1 MRRLLYLAAL
11 SMLVV
16 ALTASVALGQ
26 SRGPSGADG
35 SFNCEDFDTQEQAQE
50 FFDADPSDPDG
61 LDGPP
66 GDAFTGEP
74 GVACEGLPSG
84 GGGDTG
90 TPPAGGGNGDMTGDT
105 GGGATL
111 NGGNTADLDCI
122 DFATQAEAQATYD
135 ADPSDPNGL
144 DADGDGIA
152 CETNTDTANT
162 TEFEDD
168 TGVASGGPLIAE
180 DDATGEQYADDD
192 ADDEDV
198 AALPDTGGPA
208 LLLPVAALLLGLAG
222 LSCAVLR
229 RGRRQ

>member
-1 MRRLLYLAAL
+1 
-11 SMLVV
+11 
-16 ALTASVALGQ
+16 
-26 SRGPSGADG
+26 
-35 SFNCEDFDTQEQAQE
+35 
-50 FFDADPSDPDG
+50 
-61 LDGPP
+61 
-66 GDAFTGEP
+66 
-74 GVACEGLPSG
+74 
-84 GGGDTG
+84 
-90 TPPAGGGNGDMTGDT
+90 MTGDT
-105 GGGATL
+105 GGGATP

-144 DADGDGIA
+144 DADGDSIA